1 MFDFNSIMTI
11 NMLRRPGPA
20 GLHGLKTVMA
30 MLLSVV
36 LVGCHAAAERS
47 TSHPV
52 QSTKINFPLDD
63 IRPDGLRGPPDGLV
77 AVSYE
82 FCVPASDQVYQE
94 ILRVDPDLKIY
105 SDSPGRIGC
114 VSSQA
119 LIIGETHHP
128 NWREVLQELSTLTYV
143 TEIRECF
150 FE

>member
-1 MFDFNSIMTI
+1 
-11 NMLRRPGPA
+11 
-20 GLHGLKTVMA
+20 MA
-30 MLLSVV
+30 MLFSAV
-36 LVGCHAAAERS
+36 LAGCHAASERS
-47 TSHPV
+47 TEQLA
-52 QSTKINFPLDD
+52 QSAKIKFPLDD
-63 IRPDGLRGPPDGLV
+63 IRTDGLRGPPDGLV

-94 ILRVDPDLKIY
+94 ILRVDPGLKIY

-114 VSSQA
+114 LGNQV

-128 NWREVLQELSTLTYV
+128 NWREVLQELSTLTYI

>member
-1 MFDFNSIMTI
+1 
-11 NMLRRPGPA
+11 
-20 GLHGLKTVMA
+20 MA
-30 MLLSVV
+30 MLLSVM
-36 LVGCHAAAERS
+36 LAGCHAAPEQS
-47 TSHPV
+47 TSHSA
-52 QSTKINFPLDD
+52 QSTKIKFPLDD

-82 FCVPASDQVYQE
+82 VCVTASDQVYQE
-94 ILRVDPDLKIY
+94 ILRVDPGLRIY

-128 NWREVLQELSTLTYV
+128 NWREVLQELSTLTYI

>member
-1 MFDFNSIMTI
+1 MV
-11 NMLRRPGPA
+11 MLVS
-20 GLHGLKTVMA
+20 L
-30 MLLSVV
+30 V
-36 LVGCHAAAERS
+36 LAGCHAVPEQR
-47 TSHPV
+47 TS
-52 QSTKINFPLDD
+52 QSPQPTKIKFPLDD

-82 FCVPASDQVYQE
+82 FCVPASDQLYQE
-94 ILRVDPDLKIY
+94 ILRVDPGLKIY

-114 VSSQA
+114 VNSQA

-128 NWREVLQELSTLTYV
+128 NWREVLQELSTLTYI